1 MPKLLICVVHREDSG
16 RVISAFQEGGLRVTQ
31 LASQGGFLRAGNAT
45 LLLGLED
52 GQVEPALA
60 ILEENCQTRTEQV
73 PMELL
78 GGMDAAWLPT
88 EVRHGGATIFI
99 LPMDEIRRL

>member
-1 MPKLLICVVHREDSG
+1 MPKLLVCVVHRDDAG

-31 LASQGGFLRAGNAT
+31 LGSQGGFLRTRNAT

-52 GQVEPALA
+52 AQVEPALL

-73 PMELL
+73 PMEPL

-88 EVRHGGATIFI
+88 EVTHGGATIFI
-99 LPMDEIRRL
+99 LPLAEIRRI

>member
-1 MPKLLICVVHREDSG
+1 MPKLLICVVHRDDSG
-16 RVISAFQEGGLRVTQ
+16 RVIGAFQERGLRVTQ
-31 LASQGGFLRAGNAT
+31 LGSQGGFLRARNAT

-52 GQVEPALA
+52 DQIEPALA

-78 GGMDAAWLPT
+78 GGMDTAWLPT
-88 EVRHGGATIFI
+88 EVTHGGATIFI
-99 LPMDEIRRL
+99 LPMDEIRRI

>member
-1 MPKLLICVVHREDSG
+1 MPKLLVCVIHRDDAG
-16 RVISAFQEGGLRVTQ
+16 QVVSAFQEGGLRVTQ
-31 LASQGGFLRAGNAT
+31 LGSQGGFLRARNAT

-52 GQVEPALA
+52 DQVEPALA

-73 PMELL
+73 PVELL

-99 LPMDEIRRL
+99 LPMDEIRRI

>member
-1 MPKLLICVVHREDSG
+1 
-16 RVISAFQEGGLRVTQ
+16 LRVTQ
-31 LASQGGFLRAGNAT
+31 LGSQGGFLRARNAT

-52 GQVEPALA
+52 AQVEPALA

-73 PMELL
+73 PVELL

-99 LPMDEIRRL
+99 LPMDEIRRI

>member
-1 MPKLLICVVHREDSG
+1 MPKLLVCVVHRDDAG

-31 LASQGGFLRAGNAT
+31 LGSQGGFLRARNAT
-45 LLLGLED
+45 LLLGLD
-52 GQVEPALA
+52 DAQVEPALVV
-60 ILEENCQTRTEQV
+60 LEENCQTRTEQV

-88 EVRHGGATIFI
+88 EVTHGGATIFI
-99 LPMDEIRRL
+99 LPMDEIRRI

>member
-1 MPKLLICVVHREDSG
+1 MPKLLVCVVHRDDAG
-16 RVISAFQEGGLRVTQ
+16 RVISAFQEGGLRITQ
-31 LASQGGFLRAGNAT
+31 LGSQGGFLRARNAT
-45 LLLGLED
+45 LMLGLD
-52 GQVEPALA
+52 DAQVEPALV

-88 EVRHGGATIFI
+88 EVTHGGATIFI
-99 LPMDEIRRL
+99 LPMDEIRRI